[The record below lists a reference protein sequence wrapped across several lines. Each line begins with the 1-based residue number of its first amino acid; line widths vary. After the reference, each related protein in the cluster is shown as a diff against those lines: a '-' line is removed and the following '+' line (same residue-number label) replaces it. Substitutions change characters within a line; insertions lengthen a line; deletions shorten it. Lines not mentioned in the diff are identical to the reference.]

1 MNLFT
6 ASSRTNGNSIRYN
19 GLDMCARYTIDIDIE
34 TIKEIFA
41 EIERRYPGVVM
52 STGEIFPT
60 NVAPIITKDGPAPSF
75 WGFKRY
81 DGKGRIIN
89 ARSETAEEKHIF
101 RNAFTN
107 QRCVIPTTGFFEW
120 TKDKH
125 KIKYLFE
132 LPDEQLLYMAG
143 LYDYIDNDLCM
154 VVLTHPANESVS
166 AVHER
171 MPVIL
176 TGDQLML
183 WLTETDEARQIIK
196 MASPPLRKSPATSFS
211 LK

>member
-1 MNLFT
+1 
-6 ASSRTNGNSIRYN
+6 
-19 GLDMCARYTIDIDIE
+19 MCARYRIDIDIE

-52 STGEIFPT
+52 STGEVFPT
-60 NVAPIITKDGPAPSF
+60 DTVPILTKDGAKPAA

-89 ARSETAEEKHIF
+89 ARAETAEEKPTF
-101 RNAFTN
+101 RNAF
-107 QRCVIPTTGFFEW
+107 QRGRCVVPTAGFFEW
-120 TKDKH
+120 TKDKQ

-143 LYDYIDNDLCM
+143 LYDYYDNDLCM
-154 VVLTHPANESVS
+154 VVLTHPANESVA
-166 AVHER
+166 AVHDR

-176 TGDQLML
+176 TGDQLAL
-183 WLTETDEARQIIK
+183 WLTETDEARQIIE
-196 MASPPLRKSPATSFS
+196 MASPPLRKLPV
-211 LK
+211 K

>member
-1 MNLFT
+1 
-6 ASSRTNGNSIRYN
+6 
-19 GLDMCARYTIDIDIE
+19 MCARYKIDINIE
-34 TIKEIFA
+34 TIQEIFA
-41 EIERRYPGVVM
+41 EIERRFPGVVM
-52 STGEIFPT
+52 STGEVYPT
-60 NVAPIITKDGPAPSF
+60 DVVPILTGDGPAPAS

-81 DGKGRIIN
+81 DGKGRVIN
-89 ARSETAEEKHIF
+89 ARAETADVKPMF
-101 RNAFTN
+101 RNAFRKG
-107 QRCVIPTTGFFEW
+107 RCVIPTAGFFEW

-166 AVHER
+166 GVHER

-176 TGDQLML
+176 TGDQLTL
-183 WLTETDEARQIIK
+183 WLSETDEARQIIE
-196 MASPPLRKSPATSFS
+196 MASPPLKKAPV
-211 LK
+211 

>member
-1 MNLFT
+1 
-6 ASSRTNGNSIRYN
+6 
-19 GLDMCARYTIDIDIE
+19 MCARYRVDIDIE

-60 NVAPIITKDGPAPSF
+60 DVVPIITKDGPAPST
-75 WGFKRY
+75 WGFKKY

-89 ARSETAEEKHIF
+89 ARSETAEEKYTF
-101 RNAFTN
+101 RNAFKN
-107 QRCVIPTTGFFEW
+107 GRCVVPTTGFFEW
-120 TKDKH
+120 TKSKQ

-143 LYDYIDNDLCM
+143 LFEYIDNDLCM
-154 VVLTHPANESVS
+154 VVLTRAANESV
-166 AVHER
+166 AGVHDR

-176 TGDQLML
+176 TGDQLTL
-183 WLTETDEARQIIK
+183 WLNETDQAREIIE
-196 MASPPLRKSPATSFS
+196 MAAPRLRKTPV
-211 LK
+211 